1 MINCQNRISPVSA
14 VTTSSFS
21 FKENNSEALQG
32 KTDRANFLDLEKII
46 SPIKLGRTGD
56 KASKIYKEISDEGNR
71 RSY

>member
-1 MINCQNRISPVSA
+1 MQSPRQVL
-14 VTTSSFS
+14 
-21 FKENNSEALQG
+21 ALKKIILRLFNVQG
-32 KTDRANFLDLEKII
+32 KTDRKNFLDLEKII